1 MVGIRFS
8 EWRATLFRAALR
20 EFAGPRVAAFQR
32 AALIVSTFSVCVRV
46 LVVTKGEFDFVVRLS
61 QNMEKERERERE
73 RAVYPRKT
81 DECLPSSGRKFHCL
95 AATATKCT
103 EIRLMRADN
112 ARYRRENPA
121 SESSLR
127 FLKIPA

>member
-73 RAVYPRKT
+73 S
-81 DECLPSSGRKFHCL
+81 CLPAENRRMFAFFRAQVPLPGRHRNKVHRNS
-95 AATATKCT
+95 
-103 EIRLMRADN
+103 IN
-112 ARYRRENPA
+112 ASR
-121 SESSLR
+121 
-127 FLKIPA
+127 